1 MSVEIQWLNHASF
14 RLTSDNTV
22 VYIDPWKLSPAQ
34 SDADVV
40 FVSHG
45 HFDHFSAEDVA
56 AVSKDT
62 TVVFTTPDVVEQM
75 PTARLLKPG
84 ERAEAAGVTL
94 EGVPAYNVDKD
105 FHPRANG
112 WLGVVITLGGAR
124 VYYAGDTDL
133 IPEMSE
139 LSDIDVALLPAG
151 GTYTMTAAQAVEACQ
166 AIRARVVVP
175 YHWGDIVGS
184 DADAE
189 AFVAAASGS
198 DARLIRPGESF
209 TV

>member
-1 MSVEIQWLNHASF
+1 
-14 RLTSDNTV
+14 
-22 VYIDPWKLSPAQ
+22 
-34 SDADVV
+34 
-40 FVSHG
+40 
-45 HFDHFSAEDVA
+45 
-56 AVSKDT
+56 
-62 TVVFTTPDVVEQM
+62 
-75 PTARLLKPG
+75 
-84 ERAEAAGVTL
+84 
-94 EGVPAYNVDKD
+94 VPAYNVDKD
-105 FHPRANG
+105 FHHRANG